1 MIALAQHCSKLKK
14 LKLTCLLITATSL
27 IALSERGLAY
37 NIANSYDPEDS
48 ARKQLRSLIIMA
60 FMFSSFICWAHVA
73 RLCSVLSYMIGTM
86 QYSEKLRDEAY
97 MNESSAAK
105 AAKRAKELEELAL
118 VDPPNTTTSNP
129 TFVTAV
135 KAVPR
140 RSLKAFKHKF
150 EEFEKSGDYRIQ
162 KFESS
167 QIPKVFEQGSQLMGM
182 MTIYFSCGFRL
193 MFSAIPF
200 AFYIAGPLALVIAT
214 AGLLFMLR
222 SYDYMRR
229 VRGENEEGVEEN
241 TPPNETF
248 IV

>member
-1 MIALAQHCSKLKK
+1 M
-14 LKLTCLLITATSL
+14 TAVF
-27 IALSERGLAY
+27 IGGNAVIVAY
-37 NIANSYDPEDS
+37 NISNTYETSHSP
-48 ARKQLRSLIIMA
+48 RKKVRALIIMA
-60 FMFSSFICWAHVA
+60 LMFASFICWAHVA

-86 QYSEKLRDEAY
+86 QYSEQLREEAY
-97 MNESSAAK
+97 AAEERGDIQSAA
-105 AAKRAKELEELAL
+105 AAAALRETKKNKELEELAL
-118 VDPPNTTTSNP
+118 KPPSRPSSRRPSWSSEVSTIASN
-129 TFVTAV
+129 VG
-135 KAVPR
+135 AVPR
-140 RSLKAFKHKF
+140 RSLQAFKNKF
-150 EEFEKSGDYRIQ
+150 AEFEKSGDYRIQ

-193 MFSAIPF
+193 MFAAIPF

-229 VRGENEEGVEEN
+229 VRGENEEGTDEN